1 MGFVYFGSFSH
12 SATEGI
18 HICEYDENTGAI
30 TYKKTMASHINAS
43 HVCINQ
49 NILMAT
55 DEQDM
60 GFVYVFQIDP
70 KTGNL
75 VELERRD
82 TLAVNPSFIT
92 IDEKREYALITHFS
106 VGDIVK
112 LVKKREDGSYIN
124 KLVSHDSATC
134 LYELR
139 EDGSLGKLCDVGYH
153 HKGVSP
159 RSMIHRAYQQAGTNL
174 FAENDL
180 EGSVIYLFYL
190 DDKKGKLVYQS
201 YFIAGE
207 PADGARIGVFH
218 PSLPYLYINF
228 QNRDV
233 IAQYNVSNLQDVS
246 LVCEHKLLKNE
257 IFTNEDSQSEIMF
270 HPEKSIL
277 YDFVRGKGYAL
288 VYQVNEE
295 TGNLSLIQKLALHGK
310 DPRSAAF
317 TPNHKEIV
325 VAGHDSNAV
334 YRLLIKEDGRLEE
347 LQESVAMSHPAAVA
361 FYSGKEHLW
370 K

>member
-1 MGFVYFGSFSH
+1 MGFIYFGSFIH
-12 SATEGI
+12 GAAEGI
-18 HICEYDENTGAI
+18 HICKYDENTGTI
-30 TYKKTMASHINAS
+30 TYKKTVAQHINAS

-49 NILMAT
+49 DILMAT

-60 GFVYVFQIDP
+60 GYVYVFKVDP
-70 KTGNL
+70 KTGDL
-75 VELERRD
+75 EELERRD

-92 IDEKREYALITHFS
+92 IDEKGEYALITHFS

-112 LVKKREDGSYIN
+112 LVEKEEDGSYVN
-124 KLVSHDSATC
+124 RLVAHDSATC

-139 EDGSLGKLCDVGYH
+139 QDGSLGRLCDVGYH
-153 HKGVSP
+153 HKGLNP
-159 RSMIHRAYQQAGTNL
+159 RTMIHKAYQRPGTNL

-180 EGSVIYLFYL
+180 EGSGIYLFRL
-190 DDKKGKLVYQS
+190 NAMEGKLVYQS
-201 YFIAGE
+201 FFIAGS

-233 IAQYNVSNLQDVS
+233 IAQYDVSNPQDVR
-246 LVCEHKLLKNE
+246 LVCEHKLLKDE
-257 IFTNEDSQSEIMF
+257 IFTEEDSQSEIMF
-270 HPEKSIL
+270 HPEKPVL

-288 VYQVNEE
+288 VYRVAKE
-295 TGNLSLIQKLALHGK
+295 TGNLSLIQKLGLKGK

-317 TPNHKEIV
+317 TPNHKEII

-334 YRLLIKEDGRLEE
+334 YRLLVKEDGSLEE
-347 LQESVAMSHPAAVA
+347 LQESIEMGHPAAVA
-361 FYSGKEHLW
+361 FYSGK
-370 K
+370 